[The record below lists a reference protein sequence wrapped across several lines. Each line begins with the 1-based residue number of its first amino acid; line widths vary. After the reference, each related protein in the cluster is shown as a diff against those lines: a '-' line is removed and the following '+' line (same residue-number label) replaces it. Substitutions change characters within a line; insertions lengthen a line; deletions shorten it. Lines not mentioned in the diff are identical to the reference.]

1 MLTLLFVPIS
11 RQIFERYGLR
21 AGATTGAALQCLGTW
36 VRVVGGF
43 SFGGKPR
50 GFGWQFT
57 GQTMVAVSTT
67 LFLSTPALLSL
78 IWFPQEQRGRAT
90 AIGVFGSNFG
100 LALSYIIV
108 PLAVKVGQDIPSFL
122 LYSAFCQTLVAIL
135 KLLFFSPDAASAFM
149 FQQDDDKSMPLLDN
163 APQLNVNMAR
173 AADEIGWFESNSP
186 LFASDSLSEEF
197 EADASSDSLQ
207 PDSGAPSTVF
217 APPRAS
223 FHSRSSS
230 LVQEADRSN
239 LPGSPG
245 SPGSLGR
252 RRGGRGGPDDGV
264 EAETEGVWAGTL
276 RILRDPSYI
285 AMTAAYGLMIGG
297 LFGLHAYLPALLL
310 EVYPHE
316 TDVTVGWLGFTAT
329 IAGMVG
335 SLAFGEA
342 LDQFR
347 FAFRSQLFLDCST
360 CRSARDCFDSVVS
373 R

>member
-1 MLTLLFVPIS
+1 
-11 RQIFERYGLR
+11 
-21 AGATTGAALQCLGTW
+21 
-36 VRVVGGF
+36 
-43 SFGGKPR
+43 
-50 GFGWQFT
+50 
-57 GQTMVAVSTT
+57 MVAVATT

-108 PLAVKVGQDIPSFL
+108 PLAVKVGKDIPSFL
-122 LYSAFCQTLVAIL
+122 LYSAICQTLVTIL
-135 KLLFFSPDAASAFM
+135 TLLFFSPDATSPFM
-149 FQQDDDKSMPLLDN
+149 FRQDDDKSMPLLDN
-163 APQLNVNMAR
+163 APQLSVNMAR
-173 AADEIGWFESNSP
+173 AADEIGWFESNST

-197 EADASSDSLQ
+197 EADASIDLIR
-207 PDSGAPSTVF
+207 PVSGAPSTVF
-217 APPRAS
+217 APLRAS

-230 LVQEADRSN
+230 VAHDTDGSN

-245 SPGSLGR
+245 SLGHR
-252 RRGGRGGPDDGV
+252 RRRVRGDPDDGNEV
-264 EAETEGVWAGTL
+264 EGEVEGVWAGTL

-316 TDVTVGWLGFTAT
+316 TGVTVGWLGFTAT
-329 IAGMVG
+329 ISGMVG

-347 FAFRSQLFLDCST
+347 FFDHNFCLDCSAYCDCSQDIHNFSRFS
-360 CRSARDCFDSVVS
+360 CRLIP
-373 R
+373 